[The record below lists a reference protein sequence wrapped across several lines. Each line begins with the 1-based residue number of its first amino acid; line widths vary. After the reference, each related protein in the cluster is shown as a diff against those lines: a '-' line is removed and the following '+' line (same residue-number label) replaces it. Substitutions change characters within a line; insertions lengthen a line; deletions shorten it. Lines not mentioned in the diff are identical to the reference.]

1 MRNLIWIGGLLTVIG
16 CSDDSKGPTASDNDL
31 VGSWEFV
38 SSDMGVVVAE
48 NLESYL
54 IDQGIS
60 RAVADSLTD
69 ELSADFEVRFNENF
83 FVVLRFNSDGS
94 YEDNTGD
101 AGTWSVSGNR
111 LTITDADG
119 ETDTFSYFADGDDL
133 TLIFSHDD
141 LLKEFREEFS
151 TEEDQELFDAMFG
164 EDDNVRFHFTR
175 R

>member
-1 MRNLIWIGGLLTVIG
+1 
-16 CSDDSKGPTASDNDL
+16 
-31 VGSWEFV
+31 
-38 SSDMGVVVAE
+38 MGVVVAE